1 MNILEKIRNLFSGG
15 GGIPEEA
22 RSVIEKAR
30 STHELLSGLDSVLTR
45 NEMEFNKLKREIDK
59 VVAILDEEEVKVQEG
74 DLKGRQKRYTLQY
87 IKRLRSHLDNLDHRM
102 TIYDKNIN
110 LHIQLI
116 GKIQDMEA
124 MALRGVDEK
133 QIDKIILEFEEQV
146 VAFMDVVHTGEAGF
160 EGATSIAERE
170 DKELAAL
177 EKELLEEKKS
187 KEGEAELAV
196 IEPIEEKGKEEEQ
209 PEAVGT
215 QAGASD
221 SAEEEDP
228 EGEEEA
234 EEEDEDMILE

>member
-30 STHELLSGLDSVLTR
+30 STRELLSGLDAVLTR
-45 NEMEFNKLKREIDK
+45 NEMAFNKLKREIDK
-59 VVAILDEEEVKVQEG
+59 VVAILDEEEGKVQEG

-87 IKRLRSHLDNLDHRM
+87 VKRLRSHLDNLDHRM

-133 QIDKIILEFEEQV
+133 QIDKIIMEFEEQV
-146 VAFMDVVHTGEAGF
+146 GEYMEVVHAGEAGF

-170 DKELAAL
+170 DKQLAAL
-177 EKELLEEKKS
+177 EKELLAEKKP
-187 KEGEAELAV
+187 KEEAELAV
-196 IEPIEEKGKEEEQ
+196 IEPIEEEK
-209 PEAVGT
+209 
-215 QAGASD
+215 
-221 SAEEEDP
+221 AEEEEP
-228 EGEEEA
+228 PAEAEAEAPGPAEEEEE
-234 EEEDEDMILE
+234 EEEDEAMYE

>member
-1 MNILEKIRNLFSGG
+1 MNILDKIRNLFKGG
-15 GGIPEEA
+15 GGIPDEA
-22 RSVIEKAR
+22 RSVIQKAG
-30 STHELLSGLDSVLTR
+30 STRELLSGLDAVLTR

-133 QIDKIILEFEEQV
+133 QIDDIIMEFEDQV
-146 VAFMDVVHTGEAGF
+146 QKYMDVVTAGEAGF
-160 EGATSIAERE
+160 EGSTSISERE
-170 DKELAAL
+170 DRELAKL
-177 EKELLEEKKS
+177 EKEIVGEKAAAP
-187 KEGEAELAV
+187 KEKEPEPVREAP
-196 IEPIEEKGKEEEQ
+196 EPEPLPEPEEE
-209 PEAVGT
+209 EEE
-215 QAGASD
+215 
-221 SAEEEDP
+221 EEEDGGMML
-228 EGEEEA
+228 EG
-234 EEEDEDMILE
+234 